1 MMASRQIF
9 TGFYVNIVNWKVDI
23 ASYGYLTTLYYFVA
37 QKIFRLQFKNI
48 KQPSPGSA
56 AL

>member
-9 TGFYVNIVNWKVDI
+9 TSFYVNIVNWKVDI